1 MTKINIKITKINKL
15 INITLI
21 SRQYLYI
28 FFYRGMIITKIISW
42 YLDSLFRSAWRS
54 IIKLA
59 MLNLITIDL
68 VIEMRESNY
77 IFMSIY

>member
-1 MTKINIKITKINKL
+1 
-15 INITLI
+15 
-21 SRQYLYI
+21 
-28 FFYRGMIITKIISW
+28 MIITKIISW

-59 MLNLITIDL
+59 MLNLITIELAIELAIDL
-68 VIEMRESNY
+68 AIDLTIDLAIEMSESNY